1 MAETQVCAQCRVGAA
16 VVEDL
21 DVQPAQPWCL
31 DCALVLVKVGD
42 PVLNYRELA
51 GGAMYTLA
59 LASRGT
65 TETIPFG

>member
-1 MAETQVCAQCRVGAA
+1 MAEIPVCGECHTTPA

-21 DVQPAQPWCL
+21 DVQPARQWCL
-31 DCALVLVKVGD
+31 DCAMVLVKLGD
-42 PVLNYRELA
+42 PILNYRELA

-59 LASRGT
+59 LAKRGT